1 MSFELKDSPTTPP
14 PTGNYTLGTLTTMA
28 TLIQWITLL
37 MGRYIL
43 EIIDTF
49 PFPEGKFLADVNGDG
64 IINSGDAILLS
75 RYLLGIID
83 SF

>member
-1 MSFELKDSPTTPP
+1 
-14 PTGNYTLGTLTTMA
+14 
-28 TLIQWITLL
+28 

-49 PFPEGKFLADVNGDG
+49 PFPEGKLAADVNGDG